1 MAFHL
6 FPLTFAKPVETL
18 SARLKRGPALGFLRV
33 LAAVWFVFL
42 AATPLFAQV
51 PEDVVR
57 TETSLVQLNVGVVD
71 KQGRAIT
78 SLSPNDFVVYEDGVR
93 RPIVHFEPTN
103 TPFSLVLLLDMSGST
118 TSFRQQLQQAAFRF
132 LDALGP
138 DDRVSVVQFNGKGV
152 KSLIG
157 FSNKLRDVAYAI
169 QIAEGKGETPFY
181 DALSY
186 ALKQLNKEGKRRKAI
201 VVMTDGL
208 DTKLRNID
216 RAAAAGAQTNEQ
228 AIGSIKPDT
237 SPQLN
242 AVLNN
247 ADHEGVTIFPLA
259 LPSGDPK
266 RLPLPD
272 PIITGIYT
280 AARTRLQTLANR
292 TGGRLNE
299 IKSLD
304 QLSRLYAEVAADLR
318 SLYSIAYQPSTE
330 HLHDGRWRE
339 IRIDLTPHPEL
350 IARTKPGYFAR

>member
-1 MAFHL
+1 MS
-6 FPLTFAKPVETL
+6 P
-18 SARLKRGPALGFLRV
+18 RLKRGLVPGFLQV
-33 LAAVWFVFL
+33 IAGLLLAFL

-71 KQGRAIT
+71 RQGRAIT
-78 SLSPNDFVVYEDGVR
+78 SLSPNDFAVYEDGVR
-93 RPIVHFEPTN
+93 RPIVNFEPTN

-118 TSFRQQLQQAAFRF
+118 TTFQQQLQQAAFRF

-138 DDRVSVVQFNGKGV
+138 GDRVSVVQFNGKGV

-157 FSNKLRDVAYAI
+157 FTSNLRDAAYAI

-186 ALKQLNKEGKRRKAI
+186 ALKQLNKEGRRRKAI

-208 DTKLRNID
+208 DTKLRNSD
-216 RAAAAGAQTNEQ
+216 RTAAAGAQTNEE

-247 ADHEGVTIFPLA
+247 ADREGVTIFPLA

-272 PIITGIYT
+272 PIIMGIYT

-304 QLSRLYAEVAADLR
+304 QMARLYAEVAADLR
-318 SLYSIAYQPSTE
+318 SLYSIAYQPSKE

-339 IRIDLTPHPEL
+339 IRIDVTHPEL

>member
-1 MAFHL
+1 MAFHR
-6 FPLTFAKPVETL
+6 FPLTFVRPIEIL
-18 SARLKRGPALGFLRV
+18 SACLERGLALRFLQV
-33 LAAVWFVFL
+33 LAAVWFACL

-138 DDRVSVVQFNGKGV
+138 GDRVSVVQFNGKGV

-157 FSNKLRDVAYAI
+157 FSSNLRDVAYAI
-169 QIAEGKGETPFY
+169 SIAEGKGETPFY
-181 DALSY
+181 DALNY
-186 ALKQLNKEGKRRKAI
+186 ALKQLNKEDKRRKAI

-216 RAAAAGAQTNEQ
+216 RTAAAGAQTNEQ

-237 SPQLN
+237 SPQFN

-247 ADHEGVTIFPLA
+247 ADREGVTIFPLA

-299 IKSLD
+299 IKRLD
-304 QLSRLYAEVAADLR
+304 ELARLYAEVAADLR

-339 IRIDLTPHPEL
+339 IRIDVTPHPEL

>member
-1 MAFHL
+1 MS
-6 FPLTFAKPVETL
+6 P
-18 SARLKRGPALGFLRV
+18 RLKRGLVPGFLQV
-33 LAAVWFVFL
+33 IAGLLLAFL
-42 AATPLFAQV
+42 SATPLFAQV

-71 KQGRAIT
+71 RQGRAIT
-78 SLSPNDFVVYEDGVR
+78 SLSPNDFAVYEDGVR
-93 RPIVHFEPTN
+93 RPIVNFEPTN

-118 TSFRQQLQQAAFRF
+118 TTFQQQLQQAAFRF

-138 DDRVSVVQFNGKGV
+138 GDRVSVVQFNGKGV

-157 FSNKLRDVAYAI
+157 FTSNLRDAAYAI

-186 ALKQLNKEGKRRKAI
+186 ALKQLNKEGRRRKAI

-208 DTKLRNID
+208 DTKLRNSD
-216 RAAAAGAQTNEQ
+216 RTAAAGAQTNEE

-247 ADHEGVTIFPLA
+247 ADREGVTIFPLA

-272 PIITGIYT
+272 PIIMGIYT

-304 QLSRLYAEVAADLR
+304 QMARLYAEVAADLR
-318 SLYSIAYQPSTE
+318 SLYSIAYQPSKE

-339 IRIDLTPHPEL
+339 IRIDVTHPEL